1 MKSIKIV
8 LSLLGLLV
16 FFSNAANAEQ
26 GAVRFGAEL
35 GVSPVDMEAA
45 DTAQKIANASGST
58 VNWEAS
64 TGVLVGRLFADYG
77 ISDNI
82 YGEIGYFQTSGAEAT
97 YKIGSD
103 SATETYDAHGF
114 DLSAK
119 YLSDMGLFGKIGMHS
134 TTIDGAANV
143 TIAGTS
149 YTATAS
155 AQGTGPLVGAG
166 MEIGGT
172 LFSVT
177 RYQSVGGISDFT
189 FLSVGV
195 VF

>member
-1 MKSIKIV
+1 MKLKNVIKIIFL
-8 LSLLGLLV
+8 LS
-16 FFSNAANAEQ
+16 FFSSVANAEQ
-26 GAVRFGAEL
+26 GDFRFGVEL
-35 GVSPVDMEAA
+35 GWSPVDLDAEN
-45 DTAQKIANASGST
+45 TAQKIANASGST
-58 VNWEAS
+58 VIVEYS

-82 YGEIGYFQTSGAEAT
+82 YGEIGYFQTTGAEAT
-97 YKIGSD
+97 YKISSD
-103 SATETYDAHGF
+103 SAKETYDAHGF

-119 YLSDMGLFGKIGMHS
+119 YLSDMGIFGKIGMHS

-149 YTATAS
+149 YSATAK